1 MLRMSEQKV
10 LSSPIKR
17 KIVYLLK
24 TNGPMIFKTI
34 KDEISISSDS
44 LKIALNDLEADG
56 IVKKKKGKIELTE
69 LGKEISQK
77 ISSME

>member
-1 MLRMSEQKV
+1 MSEEKV

-34 KDEISISSDS
+34 KDEIAISSDS
-44 LKIALNDLEADG
+44 LKIALNDLENDG
-56 IVKKKKGKIELTE
+56 IVKRRKGKVELTE
-69 LGKEISQK
+69 LGKTISKK
-77 ISSME
+77 ISSID